1 MRIIAT
7 SLTVLAVVFG
17 GGGAWSAPPDGC
29 PPGLAKKSP
38 ACVPPGQAKK
48 WRNPSVDTP
57 HERWDPEHG
66 LYWHGR
72 NVDENFVFIRNPWRY
87 GLDRDYRYYHRDGY
101 VLRVAPETGRILD
114 LIGAVD
120 ALLD

>member
-1 MRIIAT
+1 MRT
-7 SLTVLAVVFG
+7 VTVSLTALALAFG
-17 GGGAWSAPPDGC
+17 AGAAWSGPPGGC

-38 ACVPPGQAKK
+38 ACVPPGQAKT
-48 WRNPSVDTP
+48 WHNPSADTL
-57 HERWDPEHG
+57 HDRWDPEHG
-66 LYWHGR
+66 LYWRGR
-72 NVDENFVFIRNPWRY
+72 NVDESFVFIEEPWRH
-87 GLDRDYRYYHRDGY
+87 GLDRNYRYYRRDGY